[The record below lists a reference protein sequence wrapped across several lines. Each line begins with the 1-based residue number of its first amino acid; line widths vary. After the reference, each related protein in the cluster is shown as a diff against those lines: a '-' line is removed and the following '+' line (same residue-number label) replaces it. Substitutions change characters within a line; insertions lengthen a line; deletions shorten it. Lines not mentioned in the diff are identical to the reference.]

1 MEALRICYQMNNYQ
15 HVKRK
20 IYLTHLK
27 KTERGP
33 HIFIVTIVTRK
44 ETVLDIFAAPWK
56 LSNIYLMSS
65 HAVSIVQL

>member
-27 KTERGP
+27 KTEHGP

-44 ETVLDIFAAPWK
+44 VFHISLRDRARYFRGTLEIK
-56 LSNIYLMSS
+56 
-65 HAVSIVQL
+65 